1 MIQYSGELMEQQSV
15 TDQLT
20 ERSQNILEAIV
31 EDYISSAEPVG
42 SRAIT
47 RRHSFNLSP
56 ASVRNVMADLEDM
69 GLLCSPHTSAGRIP
83 TEAGFQYYIDTLL
96 QVRDL
101 SQKEK
106 QTLKRSYRFQGMK
119 MEDIMQEVGRVLS
132 GLSKYTG
139 LVMAPK
145 FASTVFRQIEFIRL
159 SQGRLLVIY
168 VSESGLVQNKV
179 IETDASL
186 TAQQLEHISN
196 YLNDELTGL
205 SIQEVRTKLNQELS
219 EERTR
224 YDQLKSQALSLSCA
238 ALQDEVEDK
247 VYVSGASLMLEQ
259 PEFSTPEQMKRLI
272 QTLESK
278 KQLIDLLDRSQDA
291 EGVQIFIGSDSSHI
305 DLEGCS
311 LITSNFSNE
320 KGAVGALGVI
330 GPVRMD
336 YSQVIPIVD
345 FTAQLVSRVL
355 EREIE

>member
-1 MIQYSGELMEQQSV
+1 MADELN
-15 TDQLT
+15 

-31 EDYISSAEPVG
+31 EDYIASAEPVG

-56 ASVRNVMADLEDM
+56 ASVRNVMADLEEM

-83 TEAGFQYYIDTLL
+83 TAKGFQYYIDTLL

-101 SQKEK
+101 SQQEK
-106 QTLKRSYRFQGMK
+106 SKLRKSYRFSGMK
-119 MEDIMQEVGRVLS
+119 LEDIMQEVGRVLS

-145 FASTVFRQIEFIRL
+145 FSSTVFRQIEFVRL
-159 SQGRLLVIY
+159 SKGRLLVIY

-179 IETDASL
+179 IDADPTLTDRH
-186 TAQQLEHISN
+186 LEQIGN
-196 YLNDELTGL
+196 YLNRELNGL
-205 SIQEVRTKLNQELS
+205 SIQEVRAKLSQELK
-219 EERTR
+219 EDRIL
-224 YDQLKSQALSLSCA
+224 YDQLKKQALSLSCA
-238 ALQDEVEDK
+238 ALQDEVENQIF
-247 VYVSGASLMLEQ
+247 VSGASLMLEQ
-259 PEFSTPEQMKRLI
+259 PEFASPQQIKRLI

-278 KQLIDLLDRSQDA
+278 KLLIELLDRSQSA
-291 EGVQIFIGSDSSHI
+291 QGVQIFIGSENTDI
-305 DLEGCS
+305 NLDGYS
-311 LITSNFSNE
+311 LISSNFSSQ
-320 KGAVGALGVI
+320 KGAIGTLGVI

-345 FTAQLVSRVL
+345 FTAQLVSRML

>member
-1 MIQYSGELMEQQSV
+1 MA
-15 TDQLT
+15 DQLT

-31 EDYISSAEPVG
+31 EDYIASAEPVG
-42 SRAIT
+42 SRAIS

-83 TEAGFQYYIDTLL
+83 TEKGFQYYIDTLL
-96 QVRDL
+96 HVRDL
-101 SQKEK
+101 NSNEK
-106 QTLKRSYRFQGMK
+106 QNLRKSYRFQGMK
-119 MEDIMQEVGRVLS
+119 MEDVMQEVGRVLS

-145 FASTVFRQIEFIRL
+145 FSSTVFRQIEFVRL
-159 SQGRLLVIY
+159 SQGRVLVIY
-168 VSESGLVQNKV
+168 VSETGLVQNKV
-179 IETDASL
+179 IEADRSL
-186 TAQQLEHISN
+186 TAQQLEKISN
-196 YLNDELTGL
+196 YLNAELTGL
-205 SIQEVRTKLNQELS
+205 SIQEVRTKLNQELQ
-219 EERTR
+219 EERIL
-224 YDQLKSQALSLSCA
+224 YDQMKQQALKLSCA
-238 ALQDEVEDK
+238 ALQDEVENQ

-259 PEFSTPEQMKRLI
+259 PEFSTPEQMRRLI
-272 QTLESK
+272 KTLESK
-278 KQLIDLLDRSQDA
+278 KLLVDLLDRSQLA
-291 EGVQIFIGSDSSHI
+291 QGVQIFIGSDSSHI

-311 LITSNFSNE
+311 LITSNFSNK
-320 KGAVGALGVI
+320 KGAIGSLGVI

>member
-1 MIQYSGELMEQQSV
+1 MAEELS
-15 TDQLT
+15 

-31 EDYISSAEPVG
+31 EDYIASAEPVG

-83 TEAGFQYYIDTLL
+83 TEKGFQYYIDTLL
-96 QVRDL
+96 HVRDL
-101 SQKEK
+101 SSKEK
-106 QTLKRSYRFQGMK
+106 QRLKKNYRFQGMRL
-119 MEDIMQEVGRVLS
+119 EDIMQEVGRVMS

-139 LVMAPK
+139 LVMAPR

-159 SQGRLLVIY
+159 SHGRLLVIY

-179 IETDASL
+179 IEADPNL
-186 TAQQLEHISN
+186 TVQKLEQISN
-196 YLNDELTGL
+196 YLNRELNGL
-205 SIQEVRTKLNQELS
+205 SIQEVRAKLKEELK
-219 EERTR
+219 EERIR
-224 YDQLKSQALSLSCA
+224 YDKLKQQALSLSCA
-238 ALQDEVEDK
+238 ALQDEVEDQ
-247 VYVSGASLMLEQ
+247 VYISGASLMLEQ
-259 PEFSTPEQMKRLI
+259 PEFSTPEQMRRLMH
-272 QTLESK
+272 TLESK
-278 KQLIDLLDRSQDA
+278 KLLIDLLDRSQSA
-291 EGVQIFIGSDSSHI
+291 HGVQIFIGSESNHV

-311 LITSNFSNE
+311 LITSNFSNQ
-320 KGAVGALGVI
+320 KGAIGALGVI

-345 FTAQLVSRVL
+345 FTAQLVSRIL

>member
-1 MIQYSGELMEQQSV
+1 V
-15 TDQLT
+15 TEQLT

-47 RRHSFNLSP
+47 RRHNFNLSP
-56 ASVRNVMADLEDM
+56 ASVRNVMADLEEM

-83 TEAGFQYYIDTLL
+83 TEKGFQYYIDSLL

-101 SQKEK
+101 SAKEK
-106 QTLKRSYRFQGMK
+106 ERLQSNYRFQSMK
-119 MEDIMQEVGRVLS
+119 MEDIMQEVGQVLS
-132 GLSKYTG
+132 GLSKYAG
-139 LVMAPK
+139 LVMDPK

-179 IETDASL
+179 IEADPEL
-186 TAQQLEHISN
+186 TAQQLEQISN

-205 SIQEVRTKLNQELS
+205 SIQEIRAKLNKELK
-219 EERTR
+219 EDRIR
-224 YDQLKSQALSLSCA
+224 YDRMKRQALSLSCA
-238 ALQDEVEDK
+238 ALQEEVQDQ
-247 VYVSGASLMLEQ
+247 VYVSGTSLMLEQ

-278 KQLIDLLDRSQDA
+278 SVLIDLLDRSQNA
-291 EGVQIFIGSDSSHI
+291 EGVQIFIGSNSSHI
-305 DLEGCS
+305 DLGGCS
-311 LITSNFSNE
+311 LITSTFSNR
-320 KGAVGALGVI
+320 KGAVGSLGVI